1 MSPSTKRILVTL
13 LACSVVFVAV
23 TLAVQLTPDRKFSA
37 DRYAVSDS
45 PQCAVKYFL
54 DGLASPASD

>member
-1 MSPSTKRILVTL
+1 MKLFCAIL

-23 TLAVQLTPDRKFSA
+23 TLAVQLTLARKFSA
-37 DRYAVSDS
+37 DRYAVTDS

-54 DGLASPASD
+54 DSLLSNER

>member
-1 MSPSTKRILVTL
+1 MKLFCVIL
-13 LACSVVFVAV
+13 LACSVAFVAV

-37 DRYAVSDS
+37 DRYAVTDS

-54 DGLASPASD
+54 DALACRVSD